1 MYSPTIRLKSL
12 LVSFEKKITKNQ
24 KLRVKYP
31 NDPDKF
37 MASEVELHEEI
48 QELHTVAASPELY
61 YILVDT
67 KAVNSILGMFDILLL
82 TDSYYSTC
90 IFVFLPSAITN
101 TKKNIFNA
109 YYVILS

>member
-1 MYSPTIRLKSL
+1 MYIYSICMRQYMYACMHAYFLSFLFSLKSL
-12 LVSFEKKITKNQ
+12 LVNFEKKITKNQ

-61 YILVDT
+61 SIIVDT
-67 KAVNSILGMFDILLL
+67 KAVNSILGRFDI
-82 TDSYYSTC
+82 S
-90 IFVFLPSAITN
+90 
-101 TKKNIFNA
+101 
-109 YYVILS
+109 

>member
-1 MYSPTIRLKSL
+1 MCLCIHTYMHVCMCVCMYVCMCFLSFLFSLKSL
-12 LVSFEKKITKNQ
+12 LVNFEKKITKNQ

-61 YILVDT
+61 GIIVDT
-67 KAVNSILGMFDILLL
+67 KAVNSILGRFDI
-82 TDSYYSTC
+82 S
-90 IFVFLPSAITN
+90 
-101 TKKNIFNA
+101 
-109 YYVILS
+109 